1 MFHAA
6 KLIQAL
12 GFADV
17 AYALLTGLT
26 EEHGTGSELKL
37 MTVGVVIFFVG
48 RFLEHR
54 GFEVTGHS

>member
-17 AYALLTGLT
+17 VYALFTGLT

-54 GFEVTGHS
+54 ASR